1 MNKSPLCQV
10 CRWSI
15 VLTTFV
21 VQSDI
26 ISSLNAN
33 DWGVLWWILSIS
45 LSIFLMT
52 VVWVLKTARLLLTG
66 ILLLS
71 IGNDIMAAMDYLN
84 RGGIFY
90 EMYIPVTNFLY
101 YCCISILISKIVWVV
116 YNNRSAVG
124 DYLKILERER

>member
-26 ISSLNAN
+26 ISSLNTN
-33 DWGVLWWILSIS
+33 DWGVLWWMLSIS